1 MTNLY
6 YIYIFRLTMDDSFFL
21 CPTQINKFDE
31 IIDVIFN
38 HGLSKEVLAVEN
50 TGDIIYYLDQRDKV
64 RDLNDPELKKAVLTI
79 IKAMLDTGEV
89 ELDFEHSWV
98 EEVKSNPPKNEKDI
112 FKFLNTYWDVDDG
125 FGLAK
130 IHLVWF
136 KRKGQT
142 F

>member
-1 MTNLY
+1 
-6 YIYIFRLTMDDSFFL
+6 MDDSFFL
-21 CPTQINKFDE
+21 SPTQINKFDE

-50 TGDIIYYLDQRDKV
+50 TGDIIYYLDQHDKV

-98 EEVKSNPPKNEKDI
+98 REVKSDPPKNEEDI
-112 FKFLNTYWDVDDG
+112 FNFLNIYWDIDDA

-136 KRKGQT
+136 KRKGQS